1 MAGCWPESCPIPP
14 SVSRPG
20 CRTTSSVRQPDRCR
34 KLLRKGATAMQFDMS
49 AAQGASMIIP
59 TVIESG
65 SRGERAYDLFSR
77 LLRER
82 IILVTGPVTDELA
95 GLIVAELLFLEA
107 ENKERDINMYINSP
121 GGVITAGLAIYDT
134 MRSIRAPIATTCVG
148 QAASFGTILLMA
160 GDPGR
165 RFALPH
171 ARIHIH
177 QPLLQ
182 GGLGG
187 QVTDIDIHARELLHI
202 RDVMNDIVALH
213 TGQPLE
219 RIQRDTERDFF
230 MNAEAAKDYGIIDEV
245 LSLEDWKARGERES
259 AGSR

>member
-1 MAGCWPESCPIPP
+1 MSTFEP
-14 SVSRPG
+14 SVPLGEAR
-20 CRTTSSVRQPDRCR
+20 
-34 KLLRKGATAMQFDMS
+34 AS
-49 AAQGASMIIP
+49 AASMLVP

-65 SRGERAYDLFSR
+65 ARGERAYDLFSR

-82 IILVTGPVTDELA
+82 IVMVNGPIEDQTA
-95 GLIVAELLFLEA
+95 NLIVAELLFLASEHA
-107 ENKERDINMYINSP
+107 DREINIYVNSP

-134 MRSIRAPIATTCVG
+134 MRSLRCPVATTCVG
-148 QAASFGTILLMA
+148 MAASFGAILLMA

-171 ARIHIH
+171 AKIHMH

-187 QVTDIDIHARELLHI
+187 QVTDIDIHARDLLHT
-202 RDVMNDIVALH
+202 RDVMNDIIALH

-219 RIQRDTERDFF
+219 RIRHDTERDFF
-230 MNAEAAKDYGIIDEV
+230 MTAEAAREYGIIDEV
-245 LSLEDWKARGERES
+245 LPLEDWKARQK
-259 AGSR
+259 

>member
-1 MAGCWPESCPIPP
+1 MQIDTRLENSAS
-14 SVSRPG
+14 
-20 CRTTSSVRQPDRCR
+20 
-34 KLLRKGATAMQFDMS
+34 LLV
-49 AAQGASMIIP
+49 P
-59 TVIESG
+59 TVIENG

-82 IILVTGPVTDELA
+82 IILVNGPVEDQLA
-95 GLIVAELLFLEA
+95 SLVVAELLFLASESPD
-107 ENKERDINMYINSP
+107 RPINMYINSP

-202 RDVMNDIVALH
+202 RDVMNEIVALH

-230 MNAEAAKDYGIIDEV
+230 MNAEAARDYGIIDEV

-259 AGSR
+259 AASR